1 MSTFGKLKVESIIW
15 CRERDLVNECIVLSI
30 KKVNE
35 TYYDT
40 AYSQIIIEL
49 KVENSLSTK
58 KIKVFEAEHI
68 HYEKYL
74 NNKGVVFYADKT
86 MLIDGL
92 LKNIDNIR
100 LNIEK
105 IERSSNE
112 ENNSRIGIDIQ

>member
-1 MSTFGKLKVESIIW
+1 MGTFGELKAKSIIW

-58 KIKVFEAEHI
+58 KIKVFEAEYI

-74 NNKGVVFYADKT
+74 NNKGVVFYANKT
-86 MLIDGL
+86 MLINGL

-112 ENNSRIGIDIQ
+112 ENNSRIGIDI